1 MPKRIIV
8 IPAYNEER
16 TVAEV
21 VSAAVKVAD
30 RVVVVD
36 DGSHDQTATL
46 ARQAGALV
54 VRHAINRGV
63 GAAMGTGIEMANRL
77 NADYVVTMDAD
88 GQHRT
93 EDAAR
98 VFERLVKGDVDFVIG
113 SRLKRGDE
121 SGNMPFYRVLF
132 NSIGNLLTYLLFGVW
147 VTDSQS
153 GLRGLSKQAARSL
166 KLRTNGME
174 ALSEFIK
181 EIKDRH
187 WRFDEIPI
195 KAIYTD
201 YSLSKGQNFFVGVK
215 TAIKLIYRR
224 FVG

>member
-1 MPKRIIV
+1 MTKRIIV

-21 VSAAVKVAD
+21 VAAAVKVAD

-36 DGSHDQTATL
+36 DGSHDRTSIL
-46 ARQAGALV
+46 AREAGALV

-63 GAAMGTGIEMANRL
+63 GAALGTGIEMANRL
-77 NADYVVTMDAD
+77 DPDFVVTMDAD

-98 VFERLVKGDVDFVIG
+98 VFERLAQGDVDFVIG
-113 SRLKRGDE
+113 SRLKKGGE
-121 SGNMPFYRVLF
+121 AGNMPFYRVLF

-153 GLRGLSKQAARSL
+153 GLRGLSKQAARVL

-181 EIKDRH
+181 ETKDRH

>member
-1 MPKRIIV
+1 MTNRIIV

-30 RVVVVD
+30 HVVVVD
-36 DGSHDQTATL
+36 DGSRDQTAAL
-46 ARQAGALV
+46 ARQAGAIV

-63 GAAMGTGIEMANRL
+63 GAALATGIAAANRL
-77 NADYVVTMDAD
+77 NPDAVVTMDAD

-98 VFERLVKGDVDFVIG
+98 VFERLAQGDVDLVLG
-113 SRLKRGDE
+113 SRLKRGGE

-153 GLRGLSKQAARSL
+153 GLRGLSKKAASTID
-166 KLRTNGME
+166 LRTNGME

-187 WRFDEIPI
+187 WRFAEIPI

-201 YSLSKGQNFFVGVK
+201 YSLSKGQNFFVGIK
-215 TAIKLIYRR
+215 TAIKLIFRR